1 MVVFDFRSRCY
12 LMKVCMCMGVW
23 LWVWV
28 SVCIGGQSVGPIEL
42 KLVIYPGKVRG
53 YIMFKYPHQQG
64 QGP

>member
-1 MVVFDFRSRCY
+1 
-12 LMKVCMCMGVW
+12 MGVW
-23 LWVWV
+23 LWVGV
-28 SVCIGGQSVGPIEL
+28 SVYIGGQSVGPIEL